1 MIFLGEERPHKI
13 SLNIAMGAGFKC
25 ASDLSQ
31 LYFIGR
37 PEGDNRFGH
46 GHSLKKEDILS
57 QGHTELLETCLNP

>member
-1 MIFLGEERPHKI
+1 
-13 SLNIAMGAGFKC
+13 MGAGFKC

-57 QGHTELLETCLNP
+57 QGHTELLETCLNPWLMNVFRVLCYHTDL